1 LSLVAVLEIVNAEM
15 SMVPVL
21 DEKELEHFGT

>member
-1 LSLVAVLEIVNAEM
+1 VDANVGRVERHRGSITGEM

-21 DEKELEHFGT
+21 D